1 GKERGSTLIGMPD
14 TPWIEAPHED
24 EWEGD
29 LADLKKGV
37 TDPVWKRVDWIMR
50 IHALD
55 AGSLR
60 AHDILYRQ
68 AMRSTRTLR
77 KVEREMI
84 AVVVSGINGCH
95 Y

>member
-1 GKERGSTLIGMPD
+1 MA
-14 TPWIEAPHED
+14 WIDAPHED
-24 EWEGD
+24 EWGEEFD
-29 LADLKKGV
+29 ELRDDV
-37 TDPVWKRVDWIMR
+37 TDREYRRVDWILR

-55 AGSLR
+55 AGSMN
-60 AHDILYRQ
+60 AHQVLYRQ

-84 AVVVSGINGCH
+84 AVVVSQANDCH

>member
-1 GKERGSTLIGMPD
+1 M
-14 TPWIEAPHED
+14 PWIDAPHED
-24 EWEGD
+24 EWQGD
-29 LADLKKGV
+29 LAAMRDRV
-37 TDPVWKRVDWIMR
+37 ADPQNGRVDWIMR

-55 AGSLR
+55 AGSLA

-68 AMRSTRTLR
+68 AMRSTKTLR

-84 AVVVSGINGCH
+84 AVVVSGINECH